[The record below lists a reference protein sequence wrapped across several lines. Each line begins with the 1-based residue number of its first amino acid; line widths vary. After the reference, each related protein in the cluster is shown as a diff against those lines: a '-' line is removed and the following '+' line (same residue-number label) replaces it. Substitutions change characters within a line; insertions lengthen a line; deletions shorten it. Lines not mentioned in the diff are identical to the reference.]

1 MATTTSY
8 IVFLSPPL
16 STPEQIQEIG
26 NLSHIPEVRPVHEG
40 DLHEGGELDD
50 EEQDDH
56 DEEAARPTCC
66 CVVNRSTKDAI
77 VKWACSNSKLIRPV
91 IPLIPTVSADTT
103 QALCTGYPIPYFLYS
118 DLESPALVQ
127 NVLALDQPPTSQLAT
142 VSGYELKDWD
152 RGQALVASTHTAR
165 VEGRVYLVA
174 SEEAVELLADH
185 YGFAFEAVSCRITY
199 KNGQTVD
206 GNVFRYRGDRLGLE
220 DLKGQTD

>member
-26 NLSHIPEVRPVHEG
+26 NLSQLPEVRPVHEG
-40 DLHEGGELDD
+40 DLDEQGELDD
-50 EEQDDH
+50 EEQGDH

-77 VKWACSNSKLIRPV
+77 VKWARANSKPIRPI
-91 IPLIPTVSADTT
+91 IPIIPTESADTT
-103 QALCTGYPIPYFLYS
+103 QALRTGYPILYFLYG

-127 NVLALDQPPTSQLAT
+127 NILALDQPPMSQLAT

-152 RGQALVASTHTAR
+152 RTQALVTSTDTAT

-174 SEEAVELLADH
+174 SEEAVDLLADH
-185 YGFAFEAVSCRITY
+185 YGFAFEAVSCPITY
-199 KNGQTVD
+199 KNGHSVD

-220 DLKGQTD
+220 DLKG